1 MDPALQ
7 TYIAEARELLEE
19 MEEALLALEHDH
31 ADDPQETLN
40 ALFRAAHTIK
50 GSAGL
55 FGLEQIVGFTHQ
67 VESLLD
73 QVRDGTMALSA
84 PLASLL
90 FQCRDHISDLVDV
103 VEEGEANEASEESND
118 DHAMALEQ
126 HSQHL
131 IAELGQFQPAAP
143 APGPTPAREENA
155 TQSAMGHY
163 LNEYF
168 GTGEDA
174 QGVDREIG
182 QESSQ
187 ESGQAG
193 DRENSTDHWHI
204 SLRFARNSFRD
215 GMDPLSFLR
224 YLQTLGEIRSLVTLD
239 EDLPPP
245 EQLDPESCYLGFE
258 IAFRSDADKRTI
270 EDVFEFIR
278 EDSQVLILPPHSQ
291 VEAYIEHIQALPEED
306 MKLGEILVECGSLTE
321 MELRAALGE
330 QQRDQARGTGRPL
343 GEVLVEQGA
352 SDQAVVKAAIGKQA
366 QVRDKL
372 RDKAN
377 QDTQS
382 VRVDAAKLDE
392 LINLIG
398 ELVTANAGTSLQA
411 QQLGDGALLESVSN
425 LTSLVEDVRD
435 AALQLRMVQIG
446 STFNRFKR
454 VVRDVAK
461 ELDKQIELKISGAD
475 TELDKTVVEKI
486 GDPLMHLVRNAMD
499 HGIEPPAQRRA
510 AGKPEVG
517 TLRLNARHDSGTII
531 LEVSD
536 DGKGLDAEQIRC
548 KALEKGLI
556 TEDQVLQPTDIHDL
570 IFEPGFST
578 AAAVTNLS
586 GRGVGMDVVKRNFTE
601 LGGRIE
607 VDSQPGV
614 GSTFRVYLPL
624 TLAIIDGFQVGV
636 QDASFV
642 IPLDSVRECV
652 ELDLS
657 ALEQEAGR
665 SYMNL
670 RNEVL
675 PFIRLREMFAIDG
688 PRPKRES
695 VVVVQYGNQTAGLVV
710 DRLMGELQTV
720 IKPLGKLFRHLPGV
734 GGSTIMGNGAV
745 ALILDIPGIVQQCID
760 SGNRPVHSLAHN

>member
-19 MEEALLALEHDH
+19 MEESLLALEHDH

-55 FGLEQIVGFTHQ
+55 FGLDQIVGFTHQ

-73 QVRDGTMALSA
+73 QVRDATVALST
-84 PLASLL
+84 PLTSLL

-103 VEEGEANEASEESND
+103 VEEGND
-118 DHAMALEQ
+118 DRAMALEPR
-126 HSQHL
+126 SQHL
-131 IAELGQFQPAAP
+131 IAELGQFQPATL
-143 APGPTPAREENA
+143 APGTMPAGQENA

-163 LNEYF
+163 LSEYF
-168 GTGEDA
+168 TSAEDE
-174 QGVDREIG
+174 QGVGRESDRE
-182 QESSQ
+182 
-187 ESGQAG
+187 G
-193 DRENSTDHWHI
+193 DREAAGHWHI
-204 SLRFARNSFRD
+204 SLRFGRDSFRD

-224 YLQTLGEIRSLVTLD
+224 YLQTLGEIQSLVTLD

-278 EDSQVLILPPHSQ
+278 EDSQVLILPAPDTS
-291 VEAYIEHIQALPEED
+291 
-306 MKLGEILVECGSLTE
+306 
-321 MELRAALGE
+321 
-330 QQRDQARGTGRPL
+330 RPL
-343 GEVLVEQGA
+343 GEVSVDQGT
-352 SDQAVVKAAIGKQA
+352 SDQTMATGAIEKQA
-366 QVRDKL
+366 KLQEKLRDKL
-372 RDKAN
+372 REKASH
-377 QDTQS
+377 DTQS

-446 STFNRFKR
+446 ATFNRFKR

-461 ELDKQIELKISGAD
+461 ELDKRIELKISGAD

-517 TLRLNARHDSGTII
+517 TLRLNAYHDSGTII

-536 DGKGLDAEQIRC
+536 DGKGLDAEQIRR

-607 VDSQPGV
+607 LESQPGV

-675 PFIRLREMFAIDG
+675 PFIRLRDMFAIDG
-688 PRPKRES
+688 TRPKRES

-760 SGNRPVHSLAHN
+760 SGNRPVHSLAQN